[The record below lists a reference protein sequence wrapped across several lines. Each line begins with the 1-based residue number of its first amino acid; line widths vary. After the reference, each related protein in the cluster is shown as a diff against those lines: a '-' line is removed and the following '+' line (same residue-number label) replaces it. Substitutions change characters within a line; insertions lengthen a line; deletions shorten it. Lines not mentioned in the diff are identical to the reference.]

1 MLKTMTRASA
11 LTLVT
16 MLVAGCSWFKDR
28 PPEYLEAAEAPRVE
42 VPEGLDSPQYT
53 SPVLITAPEM
63 RKPEGDELNPAP
75 PRVVNTGGQGQTDA
89 FMAWS
94 AAGAYLQVN
103 YGTDEVAQR
112 LGDSIRASDMDLL
125 SEGGEGA
132 YRFEYS
138 HNPSD
143 PRAWWQKM
151 AFWTGGKIPNY
162 SGVYRTR
169 IEPDGTG
176 TRVYLVEDTGQ
187 PASTGAAEHVL
198 GIFMEDLG

>member
-1 MLKTMTRASA
+1 
-11 LTLVT
+11 
-16 MLVAGCSWFKDR
+16 
-28 PPEYLEAAEAPRVE
+28 
-42 VPEGLDSPQYT
+42 
-53 SPVLITAPEM
+53 
-63 RKPEGDELNPAP
+63 
-75 PRVVNTGGQGQTDA
+75 
-89 FMAWS
+89 MAWS

-112 LGDSIRASDMDLL
+112 LGDAIRASDMALL
-125 SEGGEGA
+125 SEGGAGA
-132 YRFEYS
+132 YRFEYN
-138 HNPSD
+138 HTPMD

-151 AFWTGGKIPNY
+151 AFWTGGEIPDY
-162 SGVYRTR
+162 SGIYRTR